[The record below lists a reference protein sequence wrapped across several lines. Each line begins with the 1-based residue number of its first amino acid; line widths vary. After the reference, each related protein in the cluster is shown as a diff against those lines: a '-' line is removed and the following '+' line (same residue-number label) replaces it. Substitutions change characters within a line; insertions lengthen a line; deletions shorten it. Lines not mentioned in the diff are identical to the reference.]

1 MKKHILHRY
10 PIDFHLGSTNK
21 KPIQL
26 KLDKK
31 SRNWEGI
38 VQLEN
43 KGFLIATDKYP
54 KMILAFLEYKL

>member
-1 MKKHILHRY
+1 MLT
-10 PIDFHLGSTNK
+10 DK

-38 VQLEN
+38 VQLEDE
-43 KGFLIATDKYP
+43 GFLIATDKYP